1 MHIAAM
7 AGSQAGRRPICYLG
21 GFATSIWRPF
31 IEREERL
38 LQMAGLPA
46 IALSGEEFGAL
57 PAHARQGLVRDAA
70 ALVLDPGEPE
80 LVRHCVSA
88 RGPLLL
94 RLLDRAR
101 LDVSARL
108 VRELERRYCRR
119 LLVAPADEAL
129 REAITARL
137 GSARVTARVW
147 GPLLDPEC
155 GLEPPATVR
164 FTGIRPVLRG
174 PAEAVARLRR
184 RLRKR
189 EGHAADAPKIG
200 VVVFVG
206 RPRGDPSPLA
216 EAVRALEE
224 GCAVLA
230 TPDWSVVLG
239 AAAHILPEEAIIDL
253 LAAWQRR
260 PEPAGRL
267 RLDLLD
273 GLRPELGEEAFLER
287 VRSLGPRFQPEAE
300 TASSGS
306 RPQEVDL
313 LLAGDMS
320 RPGETVLRI
329 AARIREQAAK
339 GRRVALLHLP
349 RPETELAG
357 AVDPGIDALV
367 GRGEAVPFDPA
378 REALRAGRIEIHDIA
393 SSLPALERI
402 RPALRARHWI
412 VHERGDP
419 TLAGRAAELQLQLHR
434 LFGCS
439 PRWTSP
445 SPTCWRA
452 LAESV
457 PTEAAP
463 ARPPAAPVAFADR
476 PCGRPVLGTVLF
488 DHAALER
495 TVAWLERI
503 GALDRCRLRVLLLTE
518 EIVETLPA
526 RPEVEILELRG
537 TDLGRFVAGLDAA
550 LWPEGIGEEEQ
561 SPTFFATARKAGL
574 PLLLPPGLSL
584 PHLPRSAAC
593 SGIERWL
600 QHPTE
605 RARRA
610 RTRALPSSPRRVLFV
625 TANGVGLGHV
635 TRLAAIARW
644 LPSGLE
650 PVFATMSQAVGV
662 LQQLGFFA
670 ELLPSYTGHPHE
682 VWNHWLRKRMEQLL
696 DVHRPAALVLD
707 SSNPYAG
714 VLEAAVARPEL
725 RLVWVRR
732 GMWRPEQHNAA
743 FLARAPCFDLVIEPG
758 ELAAALDRGATVLH
772 REEVVTVDPIGL
784 LEEEDLFDPGEARR
798 RLGLAPDLPAVLLQ
812 LGAGTTRDV
821 ARIAELAIAGLR
833 RAGEVQ
839 IVTARWMISE
849 DALDQWPGVKLLCGF
864 PIGRYFRAF
873 DFTISAAGYN
883 SFHDILRFGL
893 PAIFVPNEAE
903 IMDDQGARASF
914 AQAAGAAFDLRIS
927 DLDCL
932 DDCLRA
938 LLDPN
943 CRAVMRANARAL
955 ARPNGSPQAA
965 RAIAEAVL
973 GPRAAPIA
981 SRRSM
986 ADARETADA

>member
-1 MHIAAM
+1 MHIAAI

-21 GFATSIWRPF
+21 AFDTPLWQAF
-31 IEREERL
+31 IERERRL
-38 LQMAGLPA
+38 LPMAGMPA
-46 IALSGEEFGAL
+46 IGLSAEEFGAL
-57 PAHARQGLVRDAA
+57 PAPARRELVLGAA
-70 ALVLDPGEPE
+70 ALLLDPGEPH
-80 LVRHCVSA
+80 LVRDCVSA
-88 RGPLLL
+88 QAPLLL
-94 RLLDRAR
+94 RLLHRSR
-101 LDVSARL
+101 LDACARL
-108 VRELERRYCRR
+108 VHELERRHSRR
-119 LLVAPADEAL
+119 LVVAPADEAL

-137 GSARVTARVW
+137 GSARVTAGIW
-147 GPLLDPEC
+147 GPLLDPERS
-155 GLEPPATVR
+155 LEGTATTR
-164 FTGIRPVLRG
+164 AAGIRPILRG
-174 PAEAVARLRR
+174 SAEAVARMRR
-184 RLRKR
+184 RLPRAER
-189 EGHAADAPKIG
+189 RLAGGATIG
-200 VVVFVG
+200 VLLFLG
-206 RPRGDPSPLA
+206 RPGGNLSPLA

-230 TPDWSVVLG
+230 TPDWSGVLG
-239 AAAHILPEEAIIDL
+239 AAAHVLPEEAIPDL
-253 LAAWQRR
+253 LGQWARNPELAA
-260 PEPAGRL
+260 RL
-267 RLDLLD
+267 RRKLLD
-273 GLRPELGEEAFLER
+273 GLWPALGEEAFLER
-287 VRSLGPRFQPEAE
+287 VRALGPRFQAEAE
-300 TASSGS
+300 TARGGSSP
-306 RPQEVDL
+306 REVDL

-320 RPGETVLRI
+320 RPGETVLQI
-329 AARIREQAAK
+329 TARVREQAAR
-339 GRRVALLHLP
+339 GRRIALLHLP
-349 RPETELAG
+349 PQAELAT

-367 GRGEAVPFDPA
+367 GLGEATLFDPA
-378 REALRAGRIEIHDIA
+378 REALRAGRIEIYDIT
-393 SSLPALERI
+393 SSLPTLERI
-402 RPALRARHWI
+402 RPALRARRWI
-412 VHERGDP
+412 VQAGGDP
-419 TLAGRAAELQLQLHR
+419 TSAGRAAELQLRLHR

-445 SPTCWRA
+445 SLACWQA
-452 LAESV
+452 LSESV

-463 ARPPAAPVAFADR
+463 ARPPAAPVVFTCR
-476 PCGRPVLGTVLF
+476 PRGVPVLGTVLF

-495 TVAWLERI
+495 TVTWLDRI
-503 GALDRCRLRVLLLTE
+503 GALDRCRLRVLLLAE
-518 EIVETLPA
+518 EVPETLLA
-526 RPEVEILELRG
+526 RPEVEVLDLRG

-550 LWPEGIGEEEQ
+550 LWPEGTSEEEQ

-584 PHLPRSAAC
+584 PHLPRSTDC
-593 SGIERWL
+593 GIERWL
-600 QHPTE
+600 QCPKG
-605 RARRA
+605 RR
-610 RTRALPSSPRRVLFV
+610 RRVGPRVPPSSPRRVLFV

-644 LPSGLE
+644 LPSELE

-662 LQQLGFFA
+662 LQRLGFFA
-670 ELLPSYTGHPHE
+670 ELLPGYTGHPHE

-725 RLVWVRR
+725 RLLWVRR

-758 ELAAALDRGATVLH
+758 ELAAALDRGATALH

-784 LEEEDLFDPGEARR
+784 LEEEDLLDREEARR
-798 RLGLAPDLPAVLLQ
+798 RLGLAPDRPAVLLQ

-821 ARIAELAIAGLR
+821 ARLAELAIAGLR

-903 IMDDQGARASF
+903 IMDDQAARASF

-943 CRAVMRANARAL
+943 VRAVMRANALAL
-955 ARPNGSPQAA
+955 ARPNGASQAA
-965 RAIAEAVL
+965 RAIADAVL
-973 GPRAAPIA
+973 GPQPAPPPI
-981 SRRSM
+981 RRSM